1 MKALKNSGIALLF
14 ATILAQ
20 GAEANC
26 VFEVMNQSNATRETY
41 SFKSGVHSE
50 ARIASDGKYYAA
62 ITEMSE
68 DVVRVAITDDYPTGS
83 TPDAPGV
90 SGILNVSGGQISWH
104 VSPRL
109 TVQVSCMST
118 GTIR

>member
-1 MKALKNSGIALLF
+1 MNTLNKSGFLFLF
-14 ATILAQ
+14 AAVFTQ

-26 VFEVMNQSNATRETY
+26 VFEVMNRSNATRETY
-41 SFKSGVHSE
+41 LFKSGVHSE
-50 ARIASDGKYYAA
+50 ARIASDGKYYAS
-62 ITEMSE
+62 ITEMSDE
-68 DVVRVAITDDYPTGS
+68 VVRVAITDDYPTGS
-83 TPDAPGV
+83 TPEAPGV
-90 SGILNVSGGQISWH
+90 SGILNVTGGQISWH